1 MVIIMQ
7 KRLLQRSDEYYYVT
21 ALGSASIERCLTAT
35 EMDRCFDGDY
45 YVEEAASA
53 QRRILLCY
61 SSGQRFD

>member
-1 MVIIMQ
+1 MIIIL
-7 KRLLQRSDEYYYVT
+7 KRLLRPSEEYDYVT